1 MSKIIIDV
9 NENLV
14 EQIVRNRTQII
25 QAQLNDANDRL
36 NESENVQSDT
46 DAICVDHELRLT
58 MLELGIFE

>member
-14 EQIVRNRTQII
+14 EQIVRNRTKALQE
-25 QAQLNDANDRL
+25 QLDDANVRL

-58 MLELGIFE
+58 MLELGIIE